1 MQVNY
6 FSLLSNPDGGNS
18 IKEML
23 LSGFIFTNMDIL
35 GTALGQ
41 GIVPAVIVVIYLIIV
56 KVIDSRKDSTSAKI
70 TKDLTNSIITISNYL
85 DNITKNVIAKDK
97 EKCEVAIENGFKSF
111 ALHLITFVNNTVIH
125 NHIEENKDVI
135 IQNVKN
141 LINGEYYNIHA
152 VLANYVIKNTNV
164 STLLKADWMS
174 DIEAITLCVIYNNK
188 LDVNSKITTF
198 NNQITLKFKTYT
210 NYLINNAFK

>member
-1 MQVNY
+1 
-6 FSLLSNPDGGNS
+6 
-18 IKEML
+18 ML

-56 KVIDSRKDSTSAKI
+56 KVIDNRRDSTSAKI

-85 DNITKNVIAKDK
+85 DNVTKNVIAKDE

-141 LINGEYYNIHA
+141 LINGEYYNIHS

-164 STLLKADWMS
+164 STLLKVDWMS

>member
-1 MQVNY
+1 
-6 FSLLSNPDGGNS
+6 
-18 IKEML
+18 ML